1 MKKLNSE
8 INFRNETLKNKENF
22 SEQNAKKIKNS
33 MIRTPI
39 ISIFEISLG

>member
-22 SEQNAKKIKNS
+22 SEQNAKKYQKQYD
-33 MIRTPI
+33 
-39 ISIFEISLG
+39 